1 MSTESQEP
9 LYHAKRELRSAQKAI
24 ERMTQAESLEDFEDE
39 WKIYLNSI
47 EKLWVKT
54 ERACQHVRNKFQ
66 PWQGTFTSERKK
78 DPLLKY
84 LKHARNSD
92 QHSVAETMEKQ
103 AASSSMY
110 IEGGPGVTHIESL
123 VIENGQIQEYRGNRP
138 LIIENLPER
147 LELLKVK
154 DSNKW
159 YNPPKSHKNIKLA
172 WSSPIDVARLGLKY
186 YADFLIHA
194 EKRFF

>member
-1 MSTESQEP
+1 MSTDSKEP
-9 LYHAKRELRSAQKAI
+9 LYYAKRELRMAEKAI
-24 ERMTQAESLEDFEDE
+24 ERMTRTESLEDFEDE

-47 EKLWVKT
+47 EKVWIKA
-54 ERACQHVRNKFQ
+54 ERACQHVRNRFE

-78 DPLLKY
+78 DALLKY
-84 LKHARNSD
+84 LKHARNAD

-110 IEGGPGVTHIESL
+110 IEGGAGVTHIDRL
-123 VIENGQIQEYRGNRP
+123 VINNGQIQEYKGNKP

-154 DSNKW
+154 DRNKW

-172 WSSPIDVARLGLKY
+172 WSSPIDVANLGLKY
-186 YADFLIHA
+186 YRDFLKKA
-194 EKRFF
+194 EEKFF